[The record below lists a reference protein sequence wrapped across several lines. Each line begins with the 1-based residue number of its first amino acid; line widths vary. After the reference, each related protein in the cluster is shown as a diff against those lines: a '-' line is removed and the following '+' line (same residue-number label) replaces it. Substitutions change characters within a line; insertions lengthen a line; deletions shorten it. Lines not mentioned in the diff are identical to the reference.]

1 MQLSKLILASSSVY
15 RRMLLERLRLPFD
28 VESPEIDETPMSGE
42 SPENTAL
49 RLAREK
55 AKKVGM
61 SHRDALVIG
70 CDQVAVLEDMQ
81 LGKPYT
87 FDNAFRQLKAMRGKT
102 VVFHSA
108 LCLYN
113 SREERI
119 HSTIVPCSVSFRNY
133 SDAQIE
139 NYLKIEEPYHCAGS
153 AKSEGLGIALIASMH
168 GNDPNALIGL
178 PLIALVGMLD
188 SEGVRVI

>member
-1 MQLSKLILASSSVY
+1 MSKLILASSSVY

-28 VESPEIDETPMSGE
+28 VESPEIDETPWPGE

-49 RLAREK
+49 RLAEEK
-55 AKKVGM
+55 AKKVGGA
-61 SHRDALVIG
+61 HPDALVIG
-70 CDQVAVLEDMQ
+70 CDQVAVLDGMQ
-81 LGKPYT
+81 VGKPYT

-113 SREERI
+113 SREGRI
-119 HSTIVPCSVSFRNY
+119 QSTSVPCFVSFRNY

-168 GNDPNALIGL
+168 GEDPNALIGL
-178 PLIALVGMLD
+178 PLIALVGMLER
-188 SEGVRVI
+188 EGMRAI

>member
-1 MQLSKLILASSSVY
+1 MSKLILASSSVY

-153 AKSEGLGIALIASMH
+153 AKSEGLGIALIASIQ

-178 PLIALVGMLD
+178 PLIALVGMLE

>member
-1 MQLSKLILASSSVY
+1 MSKLILASSSVY

-153 AKSEGLGIALIASMH
+153 AKSEGLGIALIASIS

-178 PLIALVGMLD
+178 PLIALVGMLEK
-188 SEGVRVI
+188 EGIRAI